1 MRFCGRVAKGQNLPY
16 DQYMFKGM
24 TEVARHTLPNGLPLT
39 QGLLPNGLGFIIIEN
54 HSAPV
59 FHIQTWF
66 KVGSRDEKLD
76 PRLGRTGLAH
86 LFEHMMFRGT
96 ATRPDG
102 QFDKILTR
110 NGVRGE
116 NATTWFDRTNYYQS
130 MPSSKLDLVLELE
143 ADRMEHLA
151 LDAKLLDTEREAV
164 LGEYRMGL
172 DDPQAVAY
180 DNLYSNAFKVHPYR
194 CPVIGTEDEIQGF
207 TVADAEYFYRK
218 YYSPSHATV
227 LIVGDVDPR
236 EVERLLLKHYKNYT
250 AQDVQLVASPTEPMQ
265 TSERRVEFEHAQLSA
280 PKLIAGWKVPG
291 IRHSDQAALHV
302 LVALLTLGRGSR
314 LERAWVDARL
324 MVDANGSVDQ
334 FRDPGL
340 LTLGG
345 DVQEGR
351 TAQEALIAL
360 DHEIAAILSTDE
372 AALEVEVERARN
384 QWLLSVYQSWSDN
397 EGLAAYL
404 GEYLASADDLMLGF
418 ERASQIERIRA
429 AQVRDVAQRYLLPA
443 NRTVVVGRPAPEE
456 SP

>member
-1 MRFCGRVAKGQNLPY
+1 M
-16 DQYMFKGM
+16 
-24 TEVARHTLPNGLPLT
+24 
-39 QGLLPNGLGFIIIEN
+39 
-54 HSAPV
+54 
-59 FHIQTWF
+59 
-66 KVGSRDEKLD
+66 
-76 PRLGRTGLAH
+76 
-86 LFEHMMFRGT
+86 
-96 ATRPDG
+96 
-102 QFDKILTR
+102 
-110 NGVRGE
+110 
-116 NATTWFDRTNYYQS
+116 
-130 MPSSKLDLVLELE
+130 
-143 ADRMEHLA
+143 
-151 LDAKLLDTEREAV
+151 
-164 LGEYRMGL
+164 
-172 DDPQAVAY
+172 
-180 DNLYSNAFKVHPYR
+180 HPYR